1 MNEEFLWQR
10 IVVALSGLVYW
21 GGVLVQARRVR
32 KKIGRTPNLKPKGTK
47 ERLLWVGWTS
57 VVLSWI
63 LQPLWLR
70 GTGSWHGVHS
80 ALVHPAAWVVGVLL
94 IVAGYAA
101 TLGCYAAMGAAWRI
115 GIDQKGTSKL
125 VQSGPYRLIR
135 HPIYG
140 FQMTMLIGA
149 ALLLPTWIS
158 LAILVI
164 HYGCATIKASDEEK
178 HLTGVFGGEYR
189 DYMKRTGRFLPGRG

>member
-1 MNEEFLWQR
+1 
-10 IVVALSGLVYW
+10 
-21 GGVLVQARRVR
+21 
-32 KKIGRTPNLKPKGTK
+32 
-47 ERLLWVGWTS
+47 
-57 VVLSWI
+57 
-63 LQPLWLR
+63 
-70 GTGSWHGVHS
+70 
-80 ALVHPAAWVVGVLL
+80 L

-101 TLGCYAAMGAAWRI
+101 TLWCYAAMGAAWRI

-164 HYGCATIKASDEEK
+164 HYVCASIKAVDEER
-178 HLTGVFGGEYR
+178 HLTGVFGEEYR

>member
-1 MNEEFLWQR
+1 MNDEFLWQR

-47 ERLLWVGWTS
+47 ERLLWVGWTT
-57 VVLSWI
+57 VVLCWI
-63 LQPLWLR
+63 LQPLWVR
-70 GTGSWHGVHS
+70 ETGSWDGVPA
-80 ALVHPAAWVVGVLL
+80 ALVDPAAWGAGVIL
-94 IVAGYAA
+94 IVVGYAA
-101 TLGCYAAMGAAWRI
+101 TLWCYAAMGAAWRI

-125 VQSGPYRLIR
+125 VQSGPYRRIR

-149 ALLLPTWIS
+149 ALLLPTWVS
-158 LAILVI
+158 FAILVI
-164 HYGCATIKASDEEK
+164 HYVCATIKASDEEK
-178 HLTGVFGGEYR
+178 HLTGVFGSEYR